1 MKIEEIRMNRQFQT
15 YIDKLKPL
23 LKAGGWCCGPIID
36 YFTTPDVKYEGI
48 QQAYPNPITAL
59 KLFEYLHY
67 NILDM
72 WTE

>member
-36 YFTTPDVKYEGI
+36 YFTTPDVK
-48 QQAYPNPITAL
+48 
-59 KLFEYLHY
+59 
-67 NILDM
+67 
-72 WTE
+72 